1 MTDERKRIVRTAY
14 DRIASRYA
22 EWSGRIADEARDRMV
37 EAFAAP
43 LADGARILDLGC
55 GSGLPSTRLLARRFR
70 VLGVDASAAQVERAR
85 RNVPSAEFLVGDIG
99 EIDIPD
105 ASFDGVVALYAISH
119 VPREEHAALF
129 SKVYRWLRP
138 GGSFLATLGATESPD
153 WTGPWLG
160 EEMFFSSFGADDYRA
175 MLRAAGFALRVDEI
189 AVTPEP
195 EGDVAFLWVIA
206 TKPAAEVRAGASG
219 DAE

>member
-37 EAFAAP
+37 EAFATP

-70 VLGVDASAAQVERAR
+70 VLGVDASTAQVERAR